1 MRGIRAKEGFHCH
14 VVVVVVLA
22 VKSAYRADNEM
33 WHKYKV
39 KRKRREGFHCLCG
52 GGGAGGAG
60 GAGDFE
66 DFKLDKRVHT
76 EEGKRREGFHC
87 HLVVVVV
94 VVGVGREGFHCYFGG
109 GGNYNIET
117 LRCK

>member
-1 MRGIRAKEGFHCH
+1 
-14 VVVVVVLA
+14 
-22 VKSAYRADNEM
+22 M
-33 WHKYKV
+33 WHKCKV

-52 GGGAGGAG
+52 GGGGG

-87 HLVVVVV
+87 H
-94 VVGVGREGFHCYFGG
+94 FGWWWWWG
-109 GGNYNIET
+109 IATFET
-117 LRCK
+117 LMCKSDR